1 MFYIF
6 VYSKPWQDKAKSM
19 LQSYLDSVLVDD
31 RLNQSEIIY
40 SFLSPSPDY
49 LKTASSLPPS
59 ITRLKKLQI
68 VSQI

>member
-1 MFYIF
+1 
-6 VYSKPWQDKAKSM
+6 M

-59 ITRLKKLQI
+59 IARLHLKARVFKEIDQNDFKN
-68 VSQI
+68 QKYF